1 MKLLVLQIEDYM
13 LPCVNKA
20 LFGFDCMGCGIQRS
34 LYLIVQGEFL
44 AAFFMYP
51 AIYPLALLLA
61 TISINI
67 FKKIKYYNKII
78 TILAVITVITIIVSF
93 TIKIIIN

>member
-34 LYLIVQGEFL
+34 LYLIGQGEFL

>member
-20 LFGFDCMGCGIQRS
+20 LFGFECMGCGIQRS

-93 TIKIIIN
+93 TIKTLIN

>member
-20 LFGFDCMGCGIQRS
+20 LFGFECMGCGIQRS

-78 TILAVITVITIIVSF
+78 TILALITVITIIVSF
-93 TIKIIIN
+93 TIKTLIN